1 MSKKQ
6 EKIKR
11 ELRKIYHEILLERN
25 SCSGCGMNG
34 NAVPLSFSH
43 IIPRSRRRDL
53 VTDRNNITL
62 HCLTFV
68 DTNGNS
74 RKGCHEMWESSK
86 DRDKLL
92 DYFYNLAY
100 IKEVDEEYYYIITE
114 LNA

>member
-25 SCSGCGMNG
+25 TCSGCGKHG

-53 VTDRNNITL
+53 VTDRRNITL
-62 HCLTFV
+62 HCLSI
-68 DTNGNS
+68 GE
-74 RKGCHEMWESSK
+74 RKGCHEIWESR

-92 DYFYNLAY
+92 DYFSNLAY
-100 IKEVDEEYYYIITE
+100 IKEVDKEYYYIITE
-114 LNA
+114 LNG

>member
-11 ELRKIYHEILLERN
+11 ELRKIYHEILLDKN
-25 SCSGCGMNG
+25 CCAGCGKHG

-43 IIPRSRRRDL
+43 IIPRSRRGDL
-53 VTDRNNITL
+53 VTDRRNITL
-62 HCLTFV
+62 HCLSMGERV
-68 DTNGNS
+68 
-74 RKGCHEMWESSK
+74 GCHTLWESAK

-92 DYFYNLAY
+92 DYFHNLAY
-100 IKEVDEEYYYIITE
+100 IKEVDLEYYYIITE